1 MTAEEKKAEEDEI
14 WKKEYDLEQEQ
25 KEKGREKSKKR
36 HIERKKERIEEKTGK
51 PKRKYVKKTAEEKE
65 AIKSKKEQ
73 KQSIKDY
80 NVSIPVLPEVSA
92 EVDLPE
98 FYAVEKTTNK
108 KTLKKGKSGVK
119 IIKQYK
125 LVNPLTKQRNLAIR
139 DGVLP
144 ITLKRKEV
152 DKVSAV
158 DLAPKS
164 IPLSAFVKS
173 DQRKVAKFNLKR
185 EKLDNQNVSPP
196 ARPDKSAFSALER
209 GRPEHLPKNIAWHQE
224 NGTSKPP
231 KKIKKKEGLFKPL
244 CT

>member
-1 MTAEEKKAEEDEI
+1 MKAYVDKESQEYLLKKAKKAKKKEEQTIRNRKDTEERKQRGLAEKERQANMSQAEKDKEEEDFRA
-14 WKKEYDLEQEQ
+14 KEYAWEQEQ
-25 KEKGREKSKKR
+25 KEKGKEKSKKR
-36 HIERKKERIEEKTGK
+36 HIERKKERAEEKTGK
-51 PKRKYVKKTAEEKE
+51 PKRKYVKKTEEEKE

-158 DLAPKS
+158 DLAPKD

-173 DQRKVAKFNLKR
+173 DQRKVAKFNLK
-185 EKLDNQNVSPP
+185 EKN
-196 ARPDKSAFSALER
+196 
-209 GRPEHLPKNIAWHQE
+209 
-224 NGTSKPP
+224 
-231 KKIKKKEGLFKPL
+231 
-244 CT
+244 